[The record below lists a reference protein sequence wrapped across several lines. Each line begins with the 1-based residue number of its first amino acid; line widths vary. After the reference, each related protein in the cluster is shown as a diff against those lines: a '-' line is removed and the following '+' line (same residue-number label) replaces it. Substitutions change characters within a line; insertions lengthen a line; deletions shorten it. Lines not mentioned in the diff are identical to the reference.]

1 MRAETVLLD
10 DTNQISRVQNE
21 EDRAQNRALRDSAH
35 ECSDDSITLLSYYG
49 YGMLPACKMLN
60 NFSTNVN
67 N

>member
-35 ECSDDSITLLSYYG
+35 ECSDDKPMYEISPWLLWITNRKS
-49 YGMLPACKMLN
+49 
-60 NFSTNVN
+60 
-67 N
+67 